1 MLSVEGTFRNGVV
14 QISQPIAGRDGQKVL
29 IMFLQEDNETA
40 IADSAWSDFA
50 QILKDCQV
58 NTGILDL
65 AHVLLEVADALAV
78 PNLRP
83 TTIQFINRLRQA
95 PILRIIPVSENLLA
109 EGWTLYG
116 QRLDKD

>member
-1 MLSVEGTFRNGVV
+1 MKIFVDAAAWIALANVDDELHSHAN
-14 QISQPIAGRDGQKVL
+14 QIMSNLLTQRARLVTTE
-29 IMFLQEDNETA
+29 F
-40 IADSAWSDFA
+40 
-50 QILKDCQV
+50 
-58 NTGILDL
+58 
-65 AHVLLEVADALAV
+65 VLLEVADALAV